1 MRGQLDETATV
12 ADTISPGSEWVEIG
26 DQRKHIMSYL
36 EDFLFPPARARSPV
50 SSLSGGERARLVLA
64 RLFATPSNV
73 LVLDEPTN
81 DLDIETLE
89 LLEELLQDYPG
100 TVLLVSHDRVF
111 LNNVVTQTI
120 VSEPEGHWQEYAG
133 GYDDW
138 LVQSNVSSSKNSS
151 QSAVKSQTQAADD
164 VSPHAREDKTPGKK
178 PAANRASRFTAWE
191 EKELEGIPE
200 KIAKLEARQ
209 AELGNTLSDPKT
221 YENTPDIA
229 IGINNEITEIDDQL
243 NRLFERWEELE
254 SKKTGTQ

>member
-1 MRGQLDETATV
+1 M
-12 ADTISPGSEWVEIG
+12 
-26 DQRKHIMSYL
+26 
-36 EDFLFPPARARSPV
+36 
-50 SSLSGGERARLVLA
+50 
-64 RLFATPSNV
+64 
-73 LVLDEPTN
+73 
-81 DLDIETLE
+81 
-89 LLEELLQDYPG
+89 
-100 TVLLVSHDRVF
+100 
-111 LNNVVTQTI
+111 
-120 VSEPEGHWQEYAG
+120 
-133 GYDDW
+133 
-138 LVQSNVSSSKNSS
+138 
-151 QSAVKSQTQAADD
+151 
-164 VSPHAREDKTPGKK
+164 SPHAREDKTPGKK